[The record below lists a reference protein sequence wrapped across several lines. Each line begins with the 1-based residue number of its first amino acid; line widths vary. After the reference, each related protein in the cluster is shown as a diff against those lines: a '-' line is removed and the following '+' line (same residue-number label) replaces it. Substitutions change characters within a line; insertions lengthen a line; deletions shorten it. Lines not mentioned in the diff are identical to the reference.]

1 MHLKHQPFLSRLLL
15 LNVFFV
21 VCCRVGWSLNRT
33 GLCLFWLI
41 SCLPCERK
49 RCQFAV
55 SLEPAGLTHALQE
68 PPVAGEE
75 KGRDAWEVPCTKQ
88 GDQGAWSRN
97 TESSTHSAL
106 LIAVLLHNRK
116 KKVVSQNVFYFM
128 LIIFKLLPYLKTID
142 STRMI
147 WLPLAWCC
155 VINIM
160 QLRCACL
167 FVSFSTGSSVSFP
180 DAVSLS
186 VSEITVVG
194 LF

>member
-1 MHLKHQPFLSRLLL
+1 MHSKHQPFLSRLLL

-49 RCQFAV
+49 PCQFAA

-116 KKVVSQNVFYFM
+116 KKSSKPKRVLFYAYYFQTTSLFEDHWFNQND
-128 LIIFKLLPYLKTID
+128 LIAFGLVLFNKHYAIEFCLPV
-142 STRMI
+142 R
-147 WLPLAWCC
+147 
-155 VINIM
+155 
-160 QLRCACL
+160 
-167 FVSFSTGSSVSFP
+167 
-180 DAVSLS
+180 
-186 VSEITVVG
+186 
-194 LF
+194 